1 MPATSPA
8 IVEREHESATLAQS
22 IAAAGDGQGH
32 LVLIDGPAG
41 IGKTRLLAEMR
52 QQAAPSMTVLWA
64 RASELEREYPFG
76 VVRQLFEA
84 LVSGSGP
91 GSAALAGAAEA
102 ARPVFGSRVFDSPAD
117 EGGSFAVLHGLYWL
131 SLNLAEQQPLLLAV
145 DDLQWADR
153 QSLRFLAYLAH
164 RMEGERMLIAA
175 TRRSSDPGTDPAV
188 LADIAHDPLAVLV
201 HPRPL
206 SARAVREL
214 VQARLGAD
222 ADPSFCD
229 ECHVATGGNP
239 LLLRQL
245 LTALEADGIRPTA
258 AHTRLVSDIGARAV
272 SRSVLPRLSR
282 LPEQTRAVARA
293 VAVLGEAA
301 SLPAVAALAGAD
313 ETRAA
318 QATAELARAE
328 ILDREPPLRFV
339 HPLVRDAVYE
349 ELSPAER
356 QLEHARAATLLRERG
371 APEDQVA
378 TQLLNAPARGTAW
391 VADLLHSAGQA
402 ARRRG
407 AADSAVAYLRRALAE
422 PPPPELRPRMLTELG
437 LAETLTDAPQA
448 IEHLTAAYAAAGDPL
463 ERVSIALELA
473 RLWCFSPT
481 PRRALEVTREAAALV
496 PPGHDDAL
504 MRLEAMKHFASIHF
518 GVADLAPARELERYR
533 DGVDAQG
540 PGARMLEAMTAFVWM
555 LQCGPADRCAA
566 LALRALR
573 GGELVAV
580 DESFLIIA
588 AMSVL
593 IAADREEAVT
603 MWDTIR
609 AAAHRRGSLFSALAV
624 NLWSGFTLSRRGDL
638 TGAEPLMRQ
647 ADRGMQLWG
656 VLGPVGRAYAW
667 GMLTEVLVERGD
679 LPAARAI
686 LADAAPPE
694 GPSEGENHL
703 RRARAEY
710 ALASGDT
717 DAALAAAE
725 DYAEH
730 GRYILN
736 PAWSGWRSQRALA
749 LRRAGRP
756 ADALA
761 DAAGEGE
768 LARRFGAPRA
778 LGRSLRILGLVSPGD
793 GVGHLREAVDVLA
806 DSPARL
812 EFAQALAALGSA
824 LRRSGRPGEAR
835 EPLRQALDLATA
847 CGAGALAQHA
857 RAELYAA
864 GARPRAE
871 TLHGVESLT
880 PSERRVA
887 GMAADGTANKVIAQ
901 TLYVT
906 PKTVELHLSSAYR
919 KLGIRSRREL
929 PAALVPR

>member
-8 IVEREHESATLAQS
+8 IVEREQESATLAQS

-52 QQAAPSMTVLWA
+52 QQAASSMTVLWA
-64 RASELEREYPFG
+64 RASELERDYPFG

-84 LVSGSGP
+84 LVSGPGP
-91 GSAALAGAAEA
+91 GAAALAGAAEA
-102 ARPVFGSRVFDSPAD
+102 ARPVFGSQAAGPDDS
-117 EGGSFAVLHGLYWL
+117 GSFAVLHGLYWL

-206 SARAVREL
+206 SAGAVREL

-293 VAVLGEAA
+293 VAVLGEGA

-378 TQLLNAPARGTAW
+378 TQLLNAPARGTEW

-402 ARRRG
+402 ARRKG

-473 RLWCFSPT
+473 RLWCFSP
-481 PRRALEVTREAAALV
+481 
-496 PPGHDDAL
+496 
-504 MRLEAMKHFASIHF
+504 
-518 GVADLAPARELERYR
+518 
-533 DGVDAQG
+533 
-540 PGARMLEAMTAFVWM
+540 
-555 LQCGPADRCAA
+555 
-566 LALRALR
+566 
-573 GGELVAV
+573 
-580 DESFLIIA
+580 
-588 AMSVL
+588 
-593 IAADREEAVT
+593 
-603 MWDTIR
+603 
-609 AAAHRRGSLFSALAV
+609 
-624 NLWSGFTLSRRGDL
+624 
-638 TGAEPLMRQ
+638 
-647 ADRGMQLWG
+647 
-656 VLGPVGRAYAW
+656 
-667 GMLTEVLVERGD
+667 
-679 LPAARAI
+679 
-686 LADAAPPE
+686 
-694 GPSEGENHL
+694 
-703 RRARAEY
+703 
-710 ALASGDT
+710 
-717 DAALAAAE
+717 
-725 DYAEH
+725 
-730 GRYILN
+730 
-736 PAWSGWRSQRALA
+736 
-749 LRRAGRP
+749 AGRRSASQP
-756 ADALA
+756 V
-761 DAAGEGE
+761 
-768 LARRFGAPRA
+768 LAR
-778 LGRSLRILGLVSPGD
+778 
-793 GVGHLREAVDVLA
+793 
-806 DSPARL
+806 
-812 EFAQALAALGSA
+812 
-824 LRRSGRPGEAR
+824 
-835 EPLRQALDLATA
+835 
-847 CGAGALAQHA
+847 
-857 RAELYAA
+857 
-864 GARPRAE
+864 
-871 TLHGVESLT
+871 
-880 PSERRVA
+880 
-887 GMAADGTANKVIAQ
+887 
-901 TLYVT
+901 
-906 PKTVELHLSSAYR
+906 
-919 KLGIRSRREL
+919 
-929 PAALVPR
+929 